1 MFKPQLLYITL
12 FLSFFNN
19 SYCQNDTISLYYDI
33 GIFKLNKLN
42 YNKIQTKLDSLNAND
57 SYQVEIISSADFL
70 GSNQDNLTLSKQRAT
85 NVRNL
90 LLIKK
95 NVIITDIK
103 YDGIG
108 ELVKFDKLSSN
119 LNGIPSHRKTILI
132 FKTNPNMKTGSD
144 TVDQTL
150 EQIKNAKS
158 GDKFILQYIIFE
170 PGSHLFKKESLEIL
184 KKLVVVLKENLNL
197 EIALHG
203 HVCCG
208 KSPSELIDGFD
219 IITETYNLSENRAK
233 HIYNYLVL
241 KEIDKSRLSY
251 RGLGFK
257 EPLTYPELTIDDK
270 NNNRRVEIKIIK
282 N

>member
-1 MFKPQLLYITL
+1 MFKVQLLYIAF

-19 SYCQNDTISLYYDI
+19 FYCQNDTISLYYDI

-42 YNKIQTKLDSLNAND
+42 YNKIQTKLDGLNANN

-70 GSNQDNLTLSKQRAT
+70 GSNQDNLALSKQRAT

-95 NVIITDIK
+95 NVIITAIK

-108 ELVKFDKLSSN
+108 ELGKVNNSSSN
-119 LNGIPSHRKTILI
+119 QKGIPSHRKTMLI
-132 FKTNPNMKTGSD
+132 FKTDPDIKTD
-144 TVDQTL
+144 NDILNQTL
-150 EQIKNAKS
+150 EQLKNAKS
-158 GDKFILQYIIFE
+158 GEKFILQHIIFE
-170 PGSHLFKKESLEIL
+170 PGSHLFKKESLQIL
-184 KKLVVVLKENLNL
+184 KKLVVVLKENPNL

-208 KSPSELIDGFD
+208 KNPSELIDGFD
-219 IITETYNLSENRAK
+219 TITETYNLSENRAK

-241 KEIDKSRLSY
+241 KK
-251 RGLGFK
+251 
-257 EPLTYPELTIDDK
+257 
-270 NNNRRVEIKIIK
+270 
-282 N
+282 